1 MLQTLGDVEE
11 KEHDD
16 DDAAP
21 TTLSISSPCVAGEFW
36 SALEMLFETLKETHH
51 RHYQV
56 LSQFLGSIMY
66 HTSIKICYYRPV
78 VYSMGM
84 YFDL

>member
-1 MLQTLGDVEE
+1 MEGSQSGMLQTLGDVEE

-36 SALEMLFETLKETHH
+36 SALETLFETLKETHH
-51 RHYQV
+51 HHYQV
-56 LSQFLGSIMY
+56 LSQSLTPWLDHVSHFNKNML
-66 HTSIKICYYRPV
+66 
-78 VYSMGM
+78 
-84 YFDL
+84 L